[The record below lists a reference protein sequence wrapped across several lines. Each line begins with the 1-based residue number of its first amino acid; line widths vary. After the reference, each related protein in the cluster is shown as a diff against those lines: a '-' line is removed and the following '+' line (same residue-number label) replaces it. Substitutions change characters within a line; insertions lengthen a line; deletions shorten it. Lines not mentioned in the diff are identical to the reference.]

1 MHELTPEK
9 VNRKEA
15 FGALEKILASEDFSA
30 SPQLSAF
37 LTFAVKQ
44 TLNGQGPA
52 LKAYTIATEVL
63 GRPPTFDP
71 QNDPIVRVEATRLR
85 RAIDRYYANHGAK
98 DDLRIIMPRGGY
110 SVTFNEVSKGPSNTY
125 TQPLRQGSKEKSLLT
140 VKPLAIIGLL
150 FIASTAA
157 ATISW
162 KNWPTVFSEA
172 SNTGAG
178 TDAAAANEATTT
190 RSLPNTSK
198 PNNTPKLM
206 NWKPRIAAFSIKTD
220 ATAAPFMHQI
230 GDVLSRFDGIMVFD
244 ETAMVDQNAEDLYQ
258 LDGRAK
264 SGNPDLID
272 IRLMHTASHRTAFV
286 RTITLPKDE
295 VALQE
300 LAKKIA
306 ILIGGRDG
314 IVITDAMPA
323 ILGELDQPISPR
335 VCISAANAA
344 IRTQESNLTEKARA
358 CLDDLIKNA
367 TNSGILLSLSADLR
381 RRENQGDL
389 TKAESEAQ
397 LAIALDPRNVRA
409 LHVLSELV
417 NTKNPGLALRLGD
430 LAVELN
436 PYDPVILRSQEQRLR
451 AAGLIGR
458 ADKLQN
464 EFFGAE

>member
-1 MHELTPEK
+1 MHELAPEK
-9 VNRKEA
+9 VDRKEA
-15 FGALEKILASEDFSA
+15 FGALDKILASEDFNA
-30 SPQLSAF
+30 SPQLAAF
-37 LTFAVKQ
+37 LTFAVQQ

-85 RAIDRYYANHGAK
+85 RAIDRYYANDGAK
-98 DDLRIIMPRGGY
+98 DGLRIIMPRGGY
-110 SVTFNEVSKGPSNTY
+110 SVTFNEISKGPSNTH
-125 TQPLRQGSKEKSLLT
+125 TQPSRQGSKEKSLFT

-150 FIASTAA
+150 FIASTAV
-157 ATISW
+157 ATIGW
-162 KNWPTVFSEA
+162 KNWSTVFSEA
-172 SNTGAG
+172 SNTGADG
-178 TDAAAANEATTT
+178 AGANETTTT

-198 PNNTPKLM
+198 PNATPKLT
-206 NWKPRIAAFSIKTD
+206 NWKPRVAAFSITTD
-220 ATAAPFMHQI
+220 ASAAPFMHQI
-230 GDVLSRFDGIMVFD
+230 GDVLSHFDGIMVFD

-264 SGNPDLID
+264 SGSPDLVD
-272 IRLMHTASHRTAFV
+272 IRLTHTASHRTAFV

-295 VALQE
+295 VSLQE

-323 ILGELDQPISPR
+323 IIDEFDQSINPR
-335 VCISAANAA
+335 VCLSVANAA
-344 IRTQESNLTEKARA
+344 IRIQESHLIQKARS
-358 CLDDLIKNA
+358 CLDSLIKHV
-367 TNSGILLSLSADLR
+367 TNSGMLLSLSADLR

-389 TKAESEAQ
+389 AKAESEAQ
-397 LAIALDPRNVRA
+397 LALALDPRNVRA

-464 EFFGAE
+464 EFFEAE